1 MHNVFLTLFALLAL
15 AIAVPLN
22 INLGAYSPALVVG
35 DGEISFTGKQDVAT
49 LMNALEGAAVSAA
62 ANNAAAAPAAA
73 VVPAAEGA
81 AEAKALA
88 PAGNVPVPVSPA
100 SQDPNTAAIAAM
112 QTGVGLG
119 NDLEPRTSADIVSS
133 SAKRDV
139 HISKRD
145 LSGFDRALNYA
156 TAALKTAPGVELG
169 TGEGGSGVG
178 IKQLPGGQA
187 AVAKAGKRDLA
198 SATPLKRRNR
208 VTTLLVRGIDF
219 DDGKFASLHSG

>member
-1 MHNVFLTLFALLAL
+1 MHNIFFTISFLLTLAL
-15 AIAVPLN
+15 AVPLN

-62 ANNAAAAPAAA
+62 ANNAAAVPAAAAPAA
-73 VVPAAEGA
+73 PAAEGA
-81 AEAKALA
+81 TEAKGVA
-88 PAGNVPVPVSPA
+88 PAGNVVPVSPA

-119 NDLEPRTSADIVSS
+119 NDLEPRADTVLSAAKREEQP
-133 SAKRDV
+133 AKRD
-139 HISKRD
+139 
-145 LSGFDRALNYA
+145 LAGFDRALNYA
-156 TAALKTAPGVELG
+156 TGALKSAPGVELG

-187 AVAKAGKRDLA
+187 AVVKAGKRDLA
-198 SATPLKRRNR
+198 PIKRRNR

-219 DDGKFASLHSG
+219 NDGKSLPVCQVR